1 MWTYKKNSKVFAEKF
16 KEALPSMMSQNQTA
30 FIKNRCIS
38 ESSRLISDVIVVCD
52 IENIPGYLV
61 NMILKKH

>member
-1 MWTYKKNSKVFAEKF
+1 MWTHKKNSKAFAEKF

-30 FIKNRCIS
+30 FVKNRCVS
-38 ESSRLISDVIVVCD
+38 ESSRLISDIIVVCD
-52 IENIPGYLV
+52 IKNITGYLV

>member
-1 MWTYKKNSKVFAEKF
+1 MWTHTKNSKAFAEKF

-30 FIKNRCIS
+30 FVKNRIS